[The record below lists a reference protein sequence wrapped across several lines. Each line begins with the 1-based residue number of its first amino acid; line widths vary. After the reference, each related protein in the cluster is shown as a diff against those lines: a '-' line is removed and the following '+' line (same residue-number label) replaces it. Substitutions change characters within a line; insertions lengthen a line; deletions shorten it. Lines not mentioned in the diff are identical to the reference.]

1 MPVAV
6 AGIVASSSVGAI
18 APPNVL
24 GLYQWYDAADIST
37 ITYNGAPKV
46 SQWRDKSPNVFHLN
60 SSGIEPSL
68 VADGLKVGLTSMV
81 FDGTKRIENA
91 NGCNQKPLTCFIVVK
106 HTGNAADRALVGSTF
121 TNGFYW
127 GLTTAHKQVV
137 NQQYV
142 VAIGTSTTAVPAN
155 VTKIL
160 CVTYSATGV
169 LSFYLNNV
177 ADGTATNNVTFNA
190 STAMTS
196 LGDGIGQ
203 AFTGTIGGV
212 IKYDSVLSS
221 VDRTA
226 VYNYLAAK
234 WL

>member
-1 MPVAV
+1 MPTAV
-6 AGIVASSSVGAI
+6 GIIASSSVGAI
-18 APPNVL
+18 DPPNVA
-24 GLYQWYDAADIST
+24 GLYQWYDASDIST
-37 ITYNGAPKV
+37 ITYVAAPKV
-46 SQWRDKSPNVFHLN
+46 SQWRDKSSNVFHLG
-60 SSGIEPSL
+60 SASIEPSL
-68 VADGLKVGLTSMV
+68 IADGLKTGLNSMY

-106 HTGNAADRALVGSTF
+106 HTGNAADRTLVGSTF

-127 GLTTAHKQVV
+127 GLTTTHRMVV
-137 NQQYV
+137 NQQYI
-142 VAIGTSTTAVPAN
+142 VAIGTSTTAIPAN
-155 VTKIL
+155 ITRIL

-169 LSFYLNNV
+169 LAFYVNNV
-177 ADGTATNNVTFNA
+177 ADGTAIWDVTFNA

-203 AFTGTIGGV
+203 AFTGTIGEIV
-212 IKYDSVLSS
+212 KYSSVLSAT
-221 VDRTA
+221 DRTL